1 MLFPILHLLSDG
13 ALYED
18 PGGDYFQRRH
28 DPLTEAKRLAR
39 RIEELGYAVTMT
51 DKAA

>member
-1 MLFPILHLLSDG
+1 MLFTIWHLLSDG

-28 DPLTEAKRLAR
+28 DPLAEAKRLAR